1 MKKFFKRKLIR
12 WILIGGAVVVL
23 GSIAFGKS
31 QPAPRE
37 TFTVKRADVQEFVK
51 ETGQVKQKNFASL
64 RFRTAGAIS
73 SLLVDVGAKVKV
85 GQLLAR
91 LDDSD
96 LQKKLVQAQADLN
109 SAEVTLLNSQQ
120 GLDDSKAKS
129 EQALNTLYIAAPSTF
144 NDVLNASL
152 KSYTSFITFYDSIGR
167 LNSTISNVLSSAQL
181 INDAEN
187 AKPIAD
193 GAMKIIAT
201 QLQNFPLS
209 PSRDQVDGALTAIEK
224 PLQALQA
231 SLNTLIQTINAIPT
245 GTVSAANLEAY
256 KSALTTA
263 KDNMNAALSSQITLA
278 KNIKDAQVTNSLNG
292 NDAQSTYRLNQ
303 AKLSSAKA
311 AVEIARRNLNDAYL
325 YAPISGV
332 VAAKSKQVGE
342 FVATTDQIYYLLGEG
357 GLEVTANVSEID
369 IAKVA
374 VGNSTSITLDA
385 YGPDVVFSAHV
396 ASIDPAETVVNG
408 VSTYKVT
415 FVFDASD
422 ERLRSG
428 MTANIKIAT
437 QNRVNVVVVPLR
449 AVSTK
454 DGSKI
459 VHVQAGEQENEV
471 VVRLGLKGDDGMV
484 EVLDGLKE
492 GDIVLVD

>member
-1 MKKFFKRKLIR
+1 
-12 WILIGGAVVVL
+12 
-23 GSIAFGKS
+23 
-31 QPAPRE
+31 
-37 TFTVKRADVQEFVK
+37 
-51 ETGQVKQKNFASL
+51 
-64 RFRTAGAIS
+64 
-73 SLLVDVGAKVKV
+73 
-85 GQLLAR
+85 
-91 LDDSD
+91 
-96 LQKKLVQAQADLN
+96 
-109 SAEVTLLNSQQ
+109 
-120 GLDDSKAKS
+120 
-129 EQALNTLYIAAPSTF
+129 
-144 NDVLNASL
+144 
-152 KSYTSFITFYDSIGR
+152 
-167 LNSTISNVLSSAQL
+167 
-181 INDAEN
+181 
-187 AKPIAD
+187 
-193 GAMKIIAT
+193 
-201 QLQNFPLS
+201 
-209 PSRDQVDGALTAIEK
+209 
-224 PLQALQA
+224 
-231 SLNTLIQTINAIPT
+231 
-245 GTVSAANLEAY
+245 
-256 KSALTTA
+256 
-263 KDNMNAALSSQITLA
+263 MNAAILSQITLA

-303 AKLSSAKA
+303 AKLASAKA
-311 AVEIARRNLNDAYL
+311 AVEIARRNINDAYL

-332 VAAKSKQVGE
+332 VAVKSKQVGE

-385 YGPDVVFSAHV
+385 YGPDVVFNAHV
-396 ASIDPAETVVNG
+396 ASIDPAETVING

-415 FVFDASD
+415 FVFDTPD

-437 QNRVNVVVVPLR
+437 QNRTNVIVVPLR

-459 VHVQAGEQENEV
+459 VHVQVGEQENEV